1 MIFFLYFIMFLSIRM
16 KLDIVTAWFGERD
29 GRLGWNS
36 TPQACRPKCRCRLEI
51 HRKEQLAK
59 LRFLFTD

>member
-1 MIFFLYFIMFLSIRM
+1 M
-16 KLDIVTAWFGERD
+16 KLDIATAWFGERD